1 MRVRGLAAAVLV
13 AAAVVTGGCASD
25 PFAVA
30 QERPAPRVLVRQHA
44 TPGSSRVMRCTY
56 AEAYRAAARAFDRTP
71 YYSVKRER
79 AALYADDFHDLVS
92 VGVFLRSTGEEERT
106 RVEVLALRADP
117 ETDPGLRRRTEAGYL
132 DEIEGEVRL
141 LRGEP
146 APARPAA
153 AAVSAR
159 GAATSAV
166 DSVAGLTAR
175 SRPGDWAI
183 IVGAE
188 RHQWLGDSE
197 YAGRDAEV
205 FQRYAE
211 TVLGVPKA
219 HVIALRDADASRES
233 VLRAIARLKASA
245 GAEARVWFYF
255 AGLGASDEGS
265 GAPYLITWDASP
277 RYWVTTTLPLAELY
291 RELGGIDA
299 AQIVAVLDASFSG
312 AGDRSWSE
320 SDHAPGF
327 REVRPQAALT
337 GLLSILYASQ
347 PGETAQTLDEQG
359 HGLFTY
365 HLLRGLRGE
374 AAGGGRRLDLE
385 DLAHFVYREASADA
399 KARGRVQSPHLDSTG
414 PLTPVWSE

>member
-1 MRVRGLAAAVLV
+1 MLGYRPRRLTVLLAAALLS
-13 AAAVVTGGCASD
+13 GGCATD
-25 PFAVA
+25 PFDWKDAL
-30 QERPAPRVLVRQHA
+30 PAPRVLVRRHA

-56 AEAYRAAARAFDRTP
+56 SEAYRAAARAFDRTP
-71 YYSVKRER
+71 YYSVTRER
-79 AALYADDFHDLVS
+79 SVLYADDFHDLVS

-106 RVEVLALRADP
+106 RVEVLALRADAAT
-117 ETDPGLRRRTEAGYL
+117 TDPDLRRRTETGYL

-153 AAVSAR
+153 AAVPAR
-159 GAATSAV
+159 GAPSSPV
-166 DSVAGLTAR
+166 DSVEGLTAR
-175 SRPGDWAI
+175 SRPDDWAL

-188 RHQWLGDSE
+188 RHQWLGAAD

-211 TVLGVPKA
+211 SVLGVPKA

-233 VLRAIARLKASA
+233 VLRAIGRLKASVNP
-245 GAEARVWFYF
+245 ESRVWFYF
-255 AGLGASDEGS
+255 AGLGAVDEAS
-265 GAPYLITWDASP
+265 GAPYLVTWDASP
-277 RYWVTTTLPLAELY
+277 RYWATTTLPLAEAF
-291 RELGGIDA
+291 RELGVISA
-299 AQIVAVLDASFSG
+299 AQIVALLDASFTG

-320 SDHAPGF
+320 SDHAQQF
-327 REVRPQAALT
+327 AEIRPQAALT

-347 PGETAQTLDEQG
+347 PGETAGTLDEHG

-374 AAGGGRRLDLE
+374 AARGGRRLDLE
-385 DLAHFVYREASADA
+385 DLSHFVYREVRAAA
-399 KARGRVQSPHLDSTG
+399 QARGRRQNPHLDSAG
-414 PLTPVWSE
+414 PLTPVW